1 MHRWRSVGVLAVLA
15 FITSAAGAAPPY
27 DQAQGG
33 AYESRQKLKPY
44 AEFIADLADR
54 RGRVIYTPYPV
65 AATRGLVRGFVHV
78 SDGTAV
84 LSRTDLVV
92 DAPMPIVFRRAYD
105 SSRSRSADF
114 GVGGWHL
121 TLAEIVDVGATGDF
135 IYVYGNGTRLELD
148 RRGRPRSPLQA
159 HFSDVAEV
167 ASTATSLELQT
178 RTGLTKHFERKGNRY
193 RLASVTDAYDN
204 SLTLR
209 YASRGSLA
217 RIVASSGAWAAIERD
232 EHGRIAR
239 VTDSNGR
246 AVTYQYDAAGRLSG
260 VTDTGKL
267 EWQYAYDEAHRL
279 LRTTTPNGVDDVA
292 LEYNKVGRVTQ
303 TRANAA
309 RYGFE
314 YDGPRTRVTNGK
326 GLATT
331 YTAAASGL
339 TVLVANAL
347 GTQTSLALDASGLP
361 RTLDR
366 NGVPIAELT
375 LKSPAGGA
383 LMVLDPNA
391 GAQARRISFD
401 ALGRA
406 TAVTGGAEAY
416 RYQVGQ
422 YGPGLIP
429 EHIVY
434 GDGTEQVAQ
443 FDTHGELLLHADR
456 SGDTLTFER
465 ADRRLSIRNRAN
477 RQVDLQF
484 NALGRLAQAKT
495 PAGYVFDF
503 GYNDVGLR
511 ELTAASYGALVRYQ
525 YNASGSLFH
534 SQVSDTQGAKPAY
547 TYVLGADQRVV
558 AVAGSDGSRTQFE
571 YGTLGELRE
580 VRTPGE
586 PTLRFEY
593 DSLQR
598 LYRVQREGKQPLG
611 YDYAPGEP
619 DVVGQLTVRAVP
631 VYNQQREITDFAS
644 RFEITLTR
652 VRPAAL
658 GFFAYDDAADE
669 IKVAADPASWDPGAL
684 IRRSIEALRVRH
696 VLSENP
702 RHVPHFVT
710 PSNRLFVPAEYWSV
724 NCCIC
729 LCEDQSHECYVP

>member
-1 MHRWRSVGVLAVLA
+1 MHRWRLIRVLVLSAFVSAV
-15 FITSAAGAAPPY
+15 SAAPY
-27 DQAQGG
+27 DQEHG
-33 AYESRQKLKPY
+33 AVYGSRQKLKPY

-54 RGRVIYTPYPV
+54 PGRVIYTPYPV

-84 LSRTDLVV
+84 LARTDLVV
-92 DAPMPIVFRRAYD
+92 DAPMPIVVRRAYD
-105 SSRSRSADF
+105 SSRTRSADF

-121 TLAEIVDVGATGDF
+121 TLAEIVDVGAAGDLVY
-135 IYVYGNGTRLELD
+135 IYGNGTRLELD
-148 RRGRPRSPLQA
+148 RRGRPRSPVQA
-159 HFSDVAEV
+159 HFADVVDVAP
-167 ASTATSLELQT
+167 SATSLEVRV
-178 RTGLTKHFERKGNRY
+178 RTGLIKRFERKGNRY

-204 SLTLR
+204 SLTLL
-209 YASRGSLA
+209 YAPGGSLA

-232 EHGRIAR
+232 EYGRIAS
-239 VTDSNGR
+239 VADSNGR
-246 AVTYQYDAAGRLSG
+246 AVLYQYDDAGRLSG

-267 EWQYAYDEAHRL
+267 EWHYAYDAAQRL
-279 LRTTTPNGVDDVA
+279 LRTSTPNGIDDVA
-292 LEYNKVGRVTQ
+292 LEYDKVGRVTQ
-303 TRANAA
+303 SRASAA
-309 RYGFE
+309 RHTFD
-314 YDGPRTRVTNGK
+314 YDGPRTRVTGTK
-326 GLATT
+326 GLTTT
-331 YTAAASGL
+331 YTASASGL
-339 TVLVANAL
+339 TVLIANAL
-347 GTQTSLALDASGLP
+347 GTQTALGLDASGLP
-361 RTLDR
+361 WRLDR

-375 LKSPAGGA
+375 LKSSAGGA

-406 TAVTGGAEAY
+406 TAVIGGADAY

-429 EHIVY
+429 EHMVY

-465 ADRRLSIRNRAN
+465 ADRRLSIHNGAN

-484 NALGRLAQAKT
+484 NALGRLVRATT
-495 PAGYVFDF
+495 PAGYVFEF

-511 ELTAASYGALVRYQ
+511 ELTATSYGALVRYQ

-534 SQVSDTQGAKPAY
+534 SQVSDAQGTKPAY
-547 TYVLGADQRVV
+547 AYVLGEDQRVD

-571 YGTLGELRE
+571 YGARGELRE
-580 VRTPGE
+580 VRAPGE

-593 DSLQR
+593 DNLQR
-598 LYRVQREGKQPLG
+598 LSRVLREGREPLG

-619 DVVGQLTVRAVP
+619 DVVGQLTARAVP

-644 RFEITLTR
+644 RFEIAFTR
-652 VRPAAL
+652 IRPAAL

-669 IKVAADPASWDPGAL
+669 IRVAADPSSWDPGAV
-684 IRRSIEALRVRH
+684 IRRSIEALRIRH

-729 LCEDQSHECYVP
+729 LCQDPDHDCYVP